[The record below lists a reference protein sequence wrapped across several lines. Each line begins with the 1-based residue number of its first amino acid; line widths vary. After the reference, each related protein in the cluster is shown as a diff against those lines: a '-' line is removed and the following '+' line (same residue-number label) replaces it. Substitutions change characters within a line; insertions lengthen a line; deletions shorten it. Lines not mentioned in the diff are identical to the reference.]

1 MLRGYAKRRF
11 RVLRVLIVHVLMPI
25 WFIALL
31 KILAPQDTATWFL
44 VLISAA
50 TYVAYISIAGW
61 WSWFGIYL
69 QRALTVIMIAAAF
82 ITRPQF
88 RAVNDSPQTAELRLL
103 SLALAIWFLF
113 LTVRALLG
121 RRAGRT
127 ALNLTFPLKE
137 GKYLIAQGGAS
148 RVVNAH
154 ARNASQR
161 YAVDIVKVGSMGARA
176 QGLYPIALKKYEIFG
191 EQLVSPCDGVVV
203 AARDDLPDLFPS
215 EVDPENP
222 FGNHVAIQCEDATVY
237 LAHLLKGSV
246 TVETG
251 QKVRAGKIL
260 GRVGNS
266 GNTTEPHLHVHAE
279 TGTYTGELSG
289 QPAMRIRFGK
299 RFLVRND
306 VVEAS
311 E

>member
-1 MLRGYAKRRF
+1 MIITSAKRRL
-11 RVLRVLIVHVLMPI
+11 RVLRVLIVHVLLPM
-25 WFIALL
+25 WFVALM
-31 KILAPQDTATWFL
+31 KILGPQDTATWFL

-50 TYVAYISIAGW
+50 TYVAYLSIAGW

-69 QRALTVIMIAAAF
+69 QRALPVIMIAAAF

-103 SLALAIWFLF
+103 SLALALWFLF
-113 LTVRALLG
+113 LTARALIG
-121 RRAGRT
+121 RRGGRA
-127 ALNLTFPLKE
+127 ALNLEFPLKD

-148 RVVNAH
+148 KVINAH

-161 YAVDIVKVGSMGARA
+161 YAIDIVKLGPMGTRA
-176 QGLYPIALKKYEIFG
+176 QGLYPSALKKYEIYG
-191 EQLVSPCDGVVV
+191 EHVLSPCEGIVV
-203 AARDDLPDLFPS
+203 AARDDLPDVSPS
-215 EVDPENP
+215 QPDLQNP
-222 FGNHVAIQCEDATVY
+222 TGNYVAIEIEDATVY
-237 LAHLLKGSV
+237 FAHLMKGSV
-246 TVETG
+246 TVESG
-251 QKVRAGKIL
+251 QRVRAGKIL

-266 GNTTEPHLHVHAE
+266 GNTTEPHLHVHTE
-279 TGTYTGELSG
+279 KGKYTGSLSG
-289 QPAMRIRFGK
+289 QPAMRMRFGK

>member
-1 MLRGYAKRRF
+1 
-11 RVLRVLIVHVLMPI
+11 
-25 WFIALL
+25 
-31 KILAPQDTATWFL
+31 
-44 VLISAA
+44 
-50 TYVAYISIAGW
+50 
-61 WSWFGIYL
+61 
-69 QRALTVIMIAAAF
+69 
-82 ITRPQF
+82 
-88 RAVNDSPQTAELRLL
+88 
-103 SLALAIWFLF
+103 
-113 LTVRALLG
+113 
-121 RRAGRT
+121 
-127 ALNLTFPLKE
+127 
-137 GKYLIAQGGAS
+137 
-148 RVVNAH
+148 
-154 ARNASQR
+154 
-161 YAVDIVKVGSMGARA
+161 
-176 QGLYPIALKKYEIFG
+176 
-191 EQLVSPCDGVVV
+191 VSPCDGVVV

>member
-1 MLRGYAKRRF
+1 MLITSAKRRL
-11 RVLRVLIVHVLMPI
+11 RVLRVLVVHVLLPM
-25 WFIALL
+25 WFVALL
-31 KILAPQDTATWFL
+31 KILGPQDTSTWFL

-61 WSWFGIYL
+61 WSWFGVYV
-69 QRALTVIMIAAAF
+69 QRALPVMMIAAAF

-103 SLALAIWFLF
+103 SLALTLWFLF
-113 LTVRALLG
+113 LTARALIG
-121 RRAGRT
+121 RRGGRS
-127 ALNLTFPLKE
+127 ALNLEFPLKE
-137 GKYLIAQGGAS
+137 GKYLIGQGGAS
-148 RVVNAH
+148 KIVNAH

-161 YAVDIVKVGSMGARA
+161 YAVDIVKLGPMGTRA
-176 QGLYPIALKKYEIFG
+176 QGLYPMALKKYEIFG
-191 EQLVSPCDGVVV
+191 EQVLSPCEGIVV

-215 EVDPENP
+215 ETDPQNP
-222 FGNHVAIQCEDATVY
+222 AGNYVAIECEDATVY
-237 LAHLLKGSV
+237 FAHLMKGSV
-246 TVETG
+246 TVEAG
-251 QKVRAGKIL
+251 QRVRAGKIL

-266 GNTTEPHLHVHAE
+266 GNTMEPHLHVHAE
-279 TGTYTGELSG
+279 KGKYGGTFSG
-289 QPAMRIRFGK
+289 QPAMRIRFGR

>member
-1 MLRGYAKRRF
+1 MLIDSAKRRF
-11 RVLRVLIVHVLMPI
+11 RVLRVLIVHVLLPI
-25 WFIALL
+25 WFVALL
-31 KILAPQDTATWFL
+31 KILGPQDTATWFL

-61 WSWFGIYL
+61 WGWFGIYL
-69 QRALTVIMIAAAF
+69 QRALPVIMVAAAF

-113 LTVRALLG
+113 LTARALIG
-121 RRAGRT
+121 RRGGRS
-127 ALNLTFPLKE
+127 ALNLEFPLKD

-148 RVVNAH
+148 KVVNAH

-161 YAVDIVKVGSMGARA
+161 YAVDIVKLGPMGTRA
-176 QGLYPIALKKYEIFG
+176 QGLYPIALKKFEIFG
-191 EQLVSPCDGVVV
+191 EQVLSPCEGIVV

-215 EVDPENP
+215 ETDPQSP
-222 FGNHVAIQCEDATVY
+222 AGNYVAIECEGATVY
-237 LAHLLKGSV
+237 FAHLMKGSV
-246 TVETG
+246 TVEPG
-251 QKVRAGKIL
+251 QRVRAGKIL

-279 TGTYTGELSG
+279 KGRYTGNFSG

>member
-11 RVLRVLIVHVLMPI
+11 RVLRVLIVHMLLPI
-25 WFIALL
+25 WFVALL
-31 KILAPQDTATWFL
+31 KILGPQDTATWFL

-50 TYVAYISIAGW
+50 TYVAYISIAGS

-69 QRALTVIMIAAAF
+69 QRALPVIMVAAAF

-113 LTVRALLG
+113 LTARALLG

-127 ALNLTFPLKE
+127 ALNLTFPLKD

-148 RVVNAH
+148 KVVNAH

-161 YAVDIVKVGSMGARA
+161 YAVDIVKVGPMGTRA
-176 QGLYPIALKKYEIFG
+176 QGIYPIALKKYEIFG
-191 EQLVSPCDGVVV
+191 QQLVSPCDGVVV

-215 EVDPENP
+215 EMDPQNP

-237 LAHLLKGSV
+237 LAHLMKGSV
-246 TVETG
+246 TVEAG
-251 QKVRAGKIL
+251 QRVRAGKIL

-289 QPAMRIRFGK
+289 QPAIRIRFGK